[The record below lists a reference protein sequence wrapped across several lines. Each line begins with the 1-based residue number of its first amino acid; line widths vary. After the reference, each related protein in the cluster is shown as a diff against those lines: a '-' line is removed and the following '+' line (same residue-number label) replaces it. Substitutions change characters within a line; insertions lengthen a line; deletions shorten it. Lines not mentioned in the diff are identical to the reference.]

1 MSPQLRRSLNRMVA
15 LLGAALII
23 ATGVLL
29 VACGPQG
36 GDKGDGSAVRAA
48 PAAGVERVE
57 ITDFTYAP
65 AAITV
70 AAGTTIGFT
79 NEDDAPHTA
88 TSGTSPAPDGVFD
101 SGTLAKGETKRIK
114 LTKPGTLAYFCEL
127 HPFMKGTIIVR

>member
-1 MSPQLRRSLNRMVA
+1 MSSQLRRSVNRLAA

-23 ATGVLL
+23 ATGGLL

-36 GDKGDGSAVRAA
+36 SDTGDGSAARAA
-48 PAAGVERVE
+48 PATAVDRVE
-57 ITDFTYAP
+57 ITDFTYGP

-70 AAGTTIGFT
+70 AAGTTISFT

-114 LTKPGTLAYFCEL
+114 VTKPGRLAYYCEL
-127 HPFMKGTIIVR
+127 HPFMKGTVIVR